1 MYTQKGQKTSQ
12 NWVNLSSVS
21 LGQYFHIS
29 MKTASPLDQRRY
41 WSELWRKEQSWGAH
55 NRVLPWGHNC
65 MSCVSSQLH
74 GMEAGMVQ
82 NFITPNVSQGPSPRQ
97 LAGSTHHS
105 SHSTCSCHTHTT
117 SPSYLLLFFR
127 SPNQTSIL
135 RPSRLGQIPFL
146 VDLHSSHFLLSTL
159 S

>member
-29 MKTASPLDQRRY
+29 MKTASPLDQRRC
-41 WSELWRKEQSWGAH
+41 WSELWCKEQSWGAH

-97 LAGSTHHS
+97 LAVSTHHS
-105 SHSTCSCHTHTT
+105 SHSTCSCHPGIFPTHT
-117 SPSYLLLFFR
+117 PLLPLIFYSSFR
-127 SPNQTSIL
+127 A
-135 RPSRLGQIPFL
+135 QIKHQFS
-146 VDLHSSHFLLSTL
+146 DLPD
-159 S
+159 